1 MIMEHKGPDNIS
13 IAEVKQKFNLSHID
27 DDLVLFDN
35 LADMQ
40 IADGPH
46 RNTGIIVG
54 LCLQG
59 GFHYTVNTEEHDITP
74 GDAIIIHDGQVIN
87 NYRADDGSYGIGIMM
102 TYGFFHEIV
111 KGVHELSSLF
121 LFSRSHPVFRLL
133 PAEIQNVR
141 NYFDL
146 IKEKV
151 DDKSNYFRK
160 DVARLLISAMIYD
173 LSNAIY
179 RIQQNNDRKQTSAEK
194 IFTAFIRLVEQ
205 NYRQERRVGWYGRQL
220 CITSKYLSEI
230 IRQVSRRTPNEWID
244 NYVIM
249 ELRVQLANTTKSVKE
264 IAHEMNF
271 PNQSSMG
278 KFFKDHVGMSPLTY
292 RKKQI

>member
-1 MIMEHKGPDNIS
+1 MIMENKGLDNIS
-13 IAEVKQKFNLSHID
+13 IAEVKRKFNLSHID
-27 DDLVLFDN
+27 DDLMLFDN
-35 LADMQ
+35 LADMR
-40 IADGPH
+40 IDNGPH

-59 GFHYTVNTEEHDITP
+59 SFHYTVNTEEHDITP
-74 GDAIIIHDGQVIN
+74 GDAIIIHDGQVID
-87 NYRADDGSYGIGIMM
+87 NYRADDGSDGIGIMM

-141 NYFDL
+141 NYFRL

-160 DVARLLISAMIYD
+160 DVARLLILAMIYD

-179 RIQQNNDRKQTSAEK
+179 RIQQNSDRKHTSAEK
-194 IFTAFIRLVEQ
+194 IFTEFIKLVEQ
-205 NYRQERRVGWYGRQL
+205 NFRHERRVGWYGQQL
-220 CITSKYLSEI
+220 CITPKYLSEI

-249 ELRVQLANTTKSVKE
+249 ELRVQLANTTKSIKE
-264 IAHEMNF
+264 IAHDMNF

-278 KFFKDHVGMSPLTY
+278 KFFKDHVGMSPLSY
-292 RKKQI
+292 RKK

>member
-35 LADMQ
+35 LADMR

-74 GDAIIIHDGQVIN
+74 GDAIIIHDGQVIDD
-87 NYRADDGSYGIGIMM
+87 YCADDGSYGIGIMM

-133 PAEIQNVR
+133 PAEIQTVR
-141 NYFDL
+141 NYFAL

-151 DDKSNYFRK
+151 DDKCNYFRK

-179 RIQQNNDRKQTSAEK
+179 RIQQNNDRKQTSADK

-278 KFFKDHVGMSPLTY
+278 KFFKDHVGMSPLSY

>member
-1 MIMEHKGPDNIS
+1 MIMEHKGLDNIS
-13 IAEVKQKFNLSHID
+13 IAEVKRKFNLSHID
-27 DDLVLFDN
+27 DDLMLFDN
-35 LADMQ
+35 LADMR
-40 IADGPH
+40 IDNGPH

-59 GFHYTVNTEEHDITP
+59 SFHYTVNTEEHDITP
-74 GDAIIIHDGQVIN
+74 GDAIIIHDGQVID
-87 NYRADDGSYGIGIMM
+87 NYRADDGSDGIGIMM

-141 NYFDL
+141 NYFRL

-151 DDKSNYFRK
+151 DDKSNYFKK
-160 DVARLLISAMIYD
+160 DVARLLILAMIYD

-179 RIQQNNDRKQTSAEK
+179 RIQQNSDRKHTSAEK
-194 IFTAFIRLVEQ
+194 IFTEFIKLVEQ
-205 NYRQERRVGWYGRQL
+205 NFRHERRVGWYGQQL
-220 CITSKYLSEI
+220 CITPKYLSEI

-249 ELRVQLANTTKSVKE
+249 ELRVQLANTTKSIKE
-264 IAHEMNF
+264 IAHDMNF

-278 KFFKDHVGMSPLTY
+278 KFFKDHVGMSPLSY
-292 RKKQI
+292 RKK

>member
-1 MIMEHKGPDNIS
+1 MEHKGLDNIS
-13 IAEVKQKFNLSHID
+13 IAEVKRKFNLSHID
-27 DDLVLFDN
+27 DDLMLFDN
-35 LADMQ
+35 LADMR
-40 IADGPH
+40 IDNGPH

-59 GFHYTVNTEEHDITP
+59 SFHYTVNTEEHDITP
-74 GDAIIIHDGQVIN
+74 GDAIIIHDGQVID
-87 NYRADDGSYGIGIMM
+87 NYRADDGSDGIGIMM

-141 NYFDL
+141 NYFRL

-151 DDKSNYFRK
+151 DDKSNYFKK
-160 DVARLLISAMIYD
+160 DVARLLILAMIYD

-179 RIQQNNDRKQTSAEK
+179 RIQQNSDRKHTSAEK
-194 IFTAFIRLVEQ
+194 IFTEFIKLVEQ
-205 NYRQERRVGWYGRQL
+205 NFRHERRVGWYGQQL
-220 CITSKYLSEI
+220 CITPKYLSEI

-249 ELRVQLANTTKSVKE
+249 ELRVQLANTTKSIKE
-264 IAHEMNF
+264 IAHDMNF

-278 KFFKDHVGMSPLTY
+278 KFFKDHVGMSPLSY
-292 RKKQI
+292 RKK